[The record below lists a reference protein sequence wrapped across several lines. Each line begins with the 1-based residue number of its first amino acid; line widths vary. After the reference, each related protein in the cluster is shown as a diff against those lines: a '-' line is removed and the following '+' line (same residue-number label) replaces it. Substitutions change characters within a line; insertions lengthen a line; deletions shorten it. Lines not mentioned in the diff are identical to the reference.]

1 MRPNLDQLAQLS
13 QRLQEQE
20 AQLRQ
25 KRQDLLALINASPE
39 AIFLMRPDG
48 AVILANEALARRVRT
63 PVEQL
68 PGRDIYSFLLP
79 FTVADGRDH
88 LGGGD
93 PRASLDRAT
102 PSASSGCCSAMTTAA
117 TP

>member
-48 AVILANEALARRVRT
+48 AVILANEALARRVR
-63 PVEQL
+63 PPRRAASRPRHLQL
-68 PGRDIYSFLLP
+68 SA
-79 FTVADGRDH
+79 TVHR
-88 LGGGD
+88 
-93 PRASLDRAT
+93 S
-102 PSASSGCCSAMTTAA
+102 
-117 TP
+117 